1 MSPSFFT
8 RLGPRLDGV
17 GRALSP
23 LGLRVLLA
31 WEFYE
36 AGIEKLHGQ
45 NWFADIA
52 QRFPFPF
59 SRLSPDLNWTMATWL
74 ELGCSLALLL
84 GLGTR
89 AVAYVLWVLTVVAI
103 AAVHW
108 PEHWSSLAEL
118 WRGYAISDQGY
129 GNYKLPLI
137 YLAMLLPL
145 MLGGAGSLSLDR
157 WLRRAAPEAARGDLL
172 SWGAAVLALC
182 LPLTAL
188 LPLPAT
194 LGALLGL
201 ASIAVHFARSRRP
214 VPAPAPAPA

>member
-1 MSPSFFT
+1 MLPSFIT
-8 RLGPRLDGV
+8 RLGPRLDRV
-17 GRALSP
+17 GTSLSP
-23 LGLRVLLA
+23 LGLRILLA

-108 PEHWSSLAEL
+108 PEHWSGLAEL

-129 GNYKLPLI
+129 GNFKLPLI

-145 MLGGAGSLSLDR
+145 MLGGGGSLSLDR
-157 WLRRAAPEAARGDLL
+157 LFRHAAPDLARGGSLG
-172 SWGAAVLALC
+172 WGVVAFALC
-182 LPLTAL
+182 LPLIAL

-194 LGALLGL
+194 IGALIGL
-201 ASIAVHFARSRRP
+201 ASIALHLAKSRRP
-214 VPAPAPAPA
+214 APALSAA